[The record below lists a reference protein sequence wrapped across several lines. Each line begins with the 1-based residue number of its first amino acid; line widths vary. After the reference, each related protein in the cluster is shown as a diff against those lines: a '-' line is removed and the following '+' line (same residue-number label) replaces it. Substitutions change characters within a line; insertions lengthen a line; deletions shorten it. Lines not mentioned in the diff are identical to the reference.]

1 MTEIRCKNCNHCLS
15 KDVKLGAGMF
25 YMNPSR
31 PLEVFQEVRKCP
43 SCGMFNEVTIELDL
57 TIKIKIVEEKIP
69 NNRVDIVIMKNRDL
83 YSA

>member
-1 MTEIRCKNCNHCLS
+1 MKEIRCKSCNHCFS

-43 SCGMFNEVTIELDL
+43 SCGALNKVTIELDL
-57 TIKIKIVEEKIP
+57 TIKIKLVEEKALD
-69 NNRVDIVIMKNRDL
+69 NKD
-83 YSA
+83 

>member
-1 MTEIRCKNCNHCLS
+1 
-15 KDVKLGAGMF
+15 
-25 YMNPSR
+25 MNPSR